1 MVLSSLAWPQSCTH
15 YSASNEQQCTMNPI
29 WAETRTRRECSA
41 VLTQV
46 MANRVMDFDV
56 LAKHSPVNRKKYAA
70 VLFTVMKEFKNGFQ
84 DCLKK

>member
-1 MVLSSLAWPQSCTH
+1 
-15 YSASNEQQCTMNPI
+15 
-29 WAETRTRRECSA
+29 
-41 VLTQV
+41 

-70 VLFTVMKEFKNGFQ
+70 VLFIVMKEFKNGFQ